1 MEIKI
6 TGGQM
11 HDSCCA
17 IELLQDKKA
26 DFVVADKAYDSNAML
41 NMTDKMGAECVIPPM
56 PQRRDQREYNKQH
69 YKERNLIERFFNKLK
84 HFRRIATRYE
94 KKLSHYLAL
103 TQFAASM
110 IWMR

>member
-1 MEIKI
+1 MEIKV

-11 HDSCCA
+11 HDSRCA
-17 IELLQDKKA
+17 RELLQNKKA
-26 DFVVADKAYDSNAML
+26 DFIVADKAYDSNDML
-41 NMTDKMGAECVIPPM
+41 DMTAEMGAECIIPPM
-56 PQRRDQREYNKQH
+56 PQRREQRKYDKQH

-94 KKLSHYLAL
+94 KKLSHFLAL